1 MDFYEFGTE
10 VTEQDRATVAYYIK
24 REFGDS
30 LFTLDNYGLCKAM
43 CSIQENA
50 GGVYMRAWD
59 ARNEEDETPALQRLY
74 AYGIK
79 NAKNRNDFIHFL
91 VGYAERAPYDEERVI
106 GEYLIRECSD
116 ELDDNLKYKAFEYAI
131 YGILETIDIDD
142 IIREQKETILSY
154 TKANKTLKK
163 SLSTAE
169 SELSKAKANISSLTA
184 QNASLQHNVMELN
197 AVKVGQRIRANLK
210 EGKITRWEVKSS
222 QSSCVRASG
231 DELIVVGPG
240 AVYVWGYI
248 DRTPKLFNITAV
260 RK

>member
-1 MDFYEFGTE
+1 M
-10 VTEQDRATVAYYIK
+10 
-24 REFGDS
+24 
-30 LFTLDNYGLCKAM
+30 
-43 CSIQENA
+43 
-50 GGVYMRAWD
+50 
-59 ARNEEDETPALQRLY
+59 
-74 AYGIK
+74 
-79 NAKNRNDFIHFL
+79 
-91 VGYAERAPYDEERVI
+91 
-106 GEYLIRECSD
+106 
-116 ELDDNLKYKAFEYAI
+116 
-131 YGILETIDIDD
+131 
-142 IIREQKETILSY
+142 
-154 TKANKTLKK
+154 KK